1 MSDKKDTLEETVDA
15 TTEAVPE
22 IQETETEETVAAADT
37 SAEDEGSDTSPE
49 EVPATGDYKSG
60 RKFTEFPLSDR
71 LLQGLADMGYEE
83 ATQVQAATIEAGVAG
98 RDMVVRAKTGTGKTC
113 AFCVPMVEKVIEGS
127 RYVQG
132 IVLAP
137 TRELANQIAKE
148 CAAIAKHKDLR
159 VLPIY
164 GGVAMGPQIDA
175 LESGVEIVVGTPGR
189 ILDHIKRGNLDL
201 SRCAITALDEADEM
215 LSMGFLEDVSRIM
228 SQAPKNSQTL
238 LFSATVEEKVK
249 RLVSK
254 FLNDPLDVMLSTDT
268 DRVEGI
274 RNILYESSP
283 DMHRVRA
290 LMAIIDK
297 EQPGTTII
305 FCNTREDTTTVANF
319 LSRQGLDT
327 QMLSGDLQQSKREQV
342 MQMVRDGGV
351 QFLVATDVAARGIDV
366 SDITHVINYSLPFEP
381 PVFMHR
387 IGRTGR
393 IGREGTAISL
403 VGGPDIATRKV
414 LETQFG
420 IEFEERVMPTDEEA
434 SELRVE
440 RQVASIKSAS
450 GRTAFEAYLPLV
462 RALKERPDGDVILAT
477 ALRTFFQWDRD
488 QRTSKSG
495 LDSSSAAAE
504 ARRERSGSRDGGGG
518 RGGGGGRN
526 RNSSRD
532 KRPRESREARDDSP
546 RREAKSD
553 EGSDGGNKRRR
564 RSRNRNRNNSG
575 GDSGTTPTSD

>member
-1 MSDKKDTLEETVDA
+1 MPRRLFVSDKKDTPVETAENETNSDA
-15 TTEAVPE
+15 VTQDETTQEPIEAAE
-22 IQETETEETVAAADT
+22 ANTEEQ
-37 SAEDEGSDTSPE
+37 PKK
-49 EVPATGDYKSG
+49 GDYKSG
-60 RKFTEFPLSDR
+60 RKFTEFPLSER
-71 LLQGLADMGYEE
+71 LLQGLADMNYEE

-148 CAAIAKHKDLR
+148 CTAIAKHKDLR

-201 SRCAITALDEADEM
+201 SRCSITALDEADEM

-228 SQAPKNSQTL
+228 SKAPKESQTL

-249 RLVSK
+249 RLVAK
-254 FLNDPLDVMLSTDT
+254 FLQDPLDVMLSTDT

-274 RNILYESSP
+274 TNILYESSP

-327 QMLSGDLQQSKREQV
+327 QMLSGDLQQNKRSQV
-342 MQMVRDGGV
+342 MQMVRDGIV

-393 IGREGTAISL
+393 IGREGIAISL

-414 LETQFG
+414 LEKQFG
-420 IEFEERVMPTDEEA
+420 IEFEERKMPTDEEA

-440 RQVASIKSAS
+440 RQVASIKAAA

-488 QRTSKSG
+488 QRTAKSG

-504 ARRERSGSRDGGGG
+504 SRRERSGSRDGGGRGG
-518 RGGGGGRN
+518 RGSRNRGGRD
-526 RNSSRD
+526 RGPSDDGGR
-532 KRPRESREARDDSP
+532 RDDKA
-546 RREAKSD
+546 E
-553 EGSDGGNKRRR
+553 GGNKRRR
-564 RSRNRNRNNSG
+564 RNRNRNRNKSSG
-575 GDSGTTPTSD
+575 SGSPSSD

>member
-1 MSDKKDTLEETVDA
+1 MTDKKDTLEDTVDA
-15 TTEAVPE
+15 PEAAPE
-22 IQETETEETVAAADT
+22 IQEIESQDDAEATDT
-37 SAEDEGSDTSPE
+37 PSEDE
-49 EVPATGDYKSG
+49 EVAATGDYKSG
-60 RKFTEFPLSDR
+60 KRFDEFPLSDR
-71 LLQGLADMGYEE
+71 ILKGLSDMGYEE

-148 CAAIAKHKDLR
+148 CTAIAKHKDLR

-201 SRCAITALDEADEM
+201 SRCSITALDEADEM

-228 SQAPKNSQTL
+228 SKAPNDSQTL
-238 LFSATVEEKVK
+238 LFSATVEEKIK
-249 RLVSK
+249 RLVAK

-274 RNILYESSP
+274 TNILYESSP

-327 QMLSGDLQQSKREQV
+327 QMLSGDLAQNKRTQV
-342 MQMVRDGGV
+342 MQMVRDGIV

-366 SDITHVINYSLPFEP
+366 SDITHIINYSLPFEP

-393 IGREGTAISL
+393 IGRDGIAISL

-420 IEFEERVMPTDEEA
+420 IEFEERKMPTDEEA
-434 SELRVE
+434 SGLRVE
-440 RQVASIKSAS
+440 RQVASIKKAA

-477 ALRTFFQWDRD
+477 ALRTFFQWDRE
-488 QRTSKSG
+488 QRTSKAG

-504 ARRERSGSRDGGGG
+504 SRRERGGSRDGGGG
-518 RGGGGGRN
+518 RGGRGGRN
-526 RNSSRD
+526 RGGRD
-532 KRPRESREARDDSP
+532 RDRGPRDDAP
-546 RREAKSD
+546 RKEAKSD
-553 EGSDGGNKRRR
+553 DSSDSGNKRRR
-564 RSRNRNRNNSG
+564 RSRNRNRRRGG
-575 GDSGTTPTSD
+575 GDSDKAPASE

>member
-1 MSDKKDTLEETVDA
+1 MTDKKDTLEDTVDA
-15 TTEAVPE
+15 PEAAPE
-22 IQETETEETVAAADT
+22 IQEIESQDDAEATDT
-37 SAEDEGSDTSPE
+37 PSEDE
-49 EVPATGDYKSG
+49 EVAATGDYKSG
-60 RKFTEFPLSDR
+60 KRFDEFPLSDR
-71 LLQGLADMGYEE
+71 ILQGLSDMGYEE

-148 CAAIAKHKDLR
+148 CTAIAKHKDLR

-201 SRCAITALDEADEM
+201 SRCSITALDEADEM

-228 SQAPKNSQTL
+228 SKAPNDSQTL
-238 LFSATVEEKVK
+238 LFSATVEEKIK
-249 RLVSK
+249 RLVAK

-274 RNILYESSP
+274 TNILYESSP

-327 QMLSGDLQQSKREQV
+327 QMLSGDLPQNKRTQV
-342 MQMVRDGGV
+342 MQMVRDGIV

-393 IGREGTAISL
+393 IGRDGIAISL

-420 IEFEERVMPTDEEA
+420 IEFEERKMPTDEEA
-434 SELRVE
+434 SGLRVE
-440 RQVASIKSAS
+440 RQVASIKKAA

-477 ALRTFFQWDRD
+477 ALRTFFQWDRE
-488 QRTSKSG
+488 QRTSKAG

-504 ARRERSGSRDGGGG
+504 SRRERGGSRDGGGG
-518 RGGGGGRN
+518 RGGRGGRN
-526 RNSSRD
+526 RGGRD
-532 KRPRESREARDDSP
+532 RDRGPRDDAP
-546 RREAKSD
+546 RKEAKSD
-553 EGSDGGNKRRR
+553 DSSDSGNKRRR
-564 RSRNRNRNNSG
+564 RSRNRNRRRGG
-575 GDSGTTPTSD
+575 GDSDKAPASE

>member
-1 MSDKKDTLEETVDA
+1 
-15 TTEAVPE
+15 
-22 IQETETEETVAAADT
+22 
-37 SAEDEGSDTSPE
+37 
-49 EVPATGDYKSG
+49 
-60 RKFTEFPLSDR
+60 
-71 LLQGLADMGYEE
+71 
-83 ATQVQAATIEAGVAG
+83 
-98 RDMVVRAKTGTGKTC
+98 
-113 AFCVPMVEKVIEGS
+113 
-127 RYVQG
+127 
-132 IVLAP
+132 
-137 TRELANQIAKE
+137 
-148 CAAIAKHKDLR
+148 
-159 VLPIY
+159 
-164 GGVAMGPQIDA
+164 
-175 LESGVEIVVGTPGR
+175 
-189 ILDHIKRGNLDL
+189 
-201 SRCAITALDEADEM
+201 M

-228 SQAPKNSQTL
+228 SKAPNDCQTL
-238 LFSATVEEKVK
+238 LFSATVEEKIK
-249 RLVSK
+249 RLVAK

-274 RNILYESSP
+274 TNILYESSP

-327 QMLSGDLQQSKREQV
+327 QMLSGDLPQNKRTQV
-342 MQMVRDGGV
+342 MQMVRDGIV

-393 IGREGTAISL
+393 IGRDGIAISL

-420 IEFEERVMPTDEEA
+420 IEFEERKMPTDEEA
-434 SELRVE
+434 SGLRVE
-440 RQVASIKSAS
+440 RQVASIKKAA

-477 ALRTFFQWDRD
+477 ALRTFFQWDRE
-488 QRTSKSG
+488 QRTSKAG

-504 ARRERSGSRDGGGG
+504 SRRERGGSRDGGGG
-518 RGGGGGRN
+518 RGGRGGRN
-526 RNSSRD
+526 RGGRD
-532 KRPRESREARDDSP
+532 RDRGPRDDAP
-546 RREAKSD
+546 RKEAKSD
-553 EGSDGGNKRRR
+553 DSSDSGNKRRR
-564 RSRNRNRNNSG
+564 RSRNRNRRKGG
-575 GDSGTTPTSD
+575 GDSDKAPASE